1 MPCERSSQPGGR
13 RCLVHDRSGH
23 QRENRKP
30 KAILDLSV
38 NEKIKIKKYKEYNSR
53 QANQG
58 EKIGTSQVGYPK
70 EQAFQ
75 QIGSGKKKREENSH
89 KYKKERGK
97 SR

>member
-1 MPCERSSQPGGR
+1 MPYERSSQPGGR
-13 RCLVHDRSGH
+13 RCLVQDRSGH

>member
-13 RCLVHDRSGH
+13 RCLVQDRSGH

-38 NEKIKIKKYKEYNSR
+38 NEKKHRNIESTTADKQSKGK
-53 QANQG
+53 
-58 EKIGTSQVGYPK
+58 KIGTSQLGYPK

-75 QIGSGKKKREENSH
+75 QIGREEKSH

-97 SR
+97 IR